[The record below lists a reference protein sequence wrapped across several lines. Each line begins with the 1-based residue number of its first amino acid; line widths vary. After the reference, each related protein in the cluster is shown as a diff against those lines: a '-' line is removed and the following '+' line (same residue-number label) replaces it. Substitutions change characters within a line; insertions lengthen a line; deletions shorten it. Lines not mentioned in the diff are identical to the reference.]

1 MTEYTTPP
9 PNLRLTAAR
18 SAHGDIDYIV
28 TRRRESFFRS
38 DLNARSSDISAQLK
52 GRRVLV
58 VGGGGS
64 IGSAT
69 TCLLVNYAPSAIH
82 VIDQNENYLV
92 ELVRY
97 LRGRP
102 HGLPSIDFRT
112 LPIDYGNPIMERFLR
127 EADKPYEIVLNFAAL
142 KHVRSEKDIY
152 SVLQILDTNLVR
164 HARFKHWLSKYGH
177 GRLYFAVSTDKAANP
192 TSLMG
197 ASKRLMEDLTFGLYA
212 AEAQLTTSARFANVS
227 FSNGSLLDGFL
238 RRLATRQPL
247 AAPRDTRRYF
257 ISQIEAGE
265 LCLIAALLPPDKH
278 VVFPNLNPLEE
289 LQPLES
295 IAVRVLEHFGLTPQ
309 FYEEEESARRDL
321 ERVARSGR
329 WPLLLTPLDT
339 SGEKSYEEFVGEGE
353 TAVDIGMKAIRAFR
367 HVPSRAIDN
376 NLFDRMA
383 PLIDNPH
390 IPVNINRIVEEVS
403 QALASFCH
411 VDTGKNLDQRF

>member
-1 MTEYTTPP
+1 MSERATTPD
-9 PNLRLTAAR
+9 LRLPVASST
-18 SAHGDIDYIV
+18 HGEIDYAV
-28 TRRRESFFRS
+28 TRRKQSFFWS
-38 DLNARSSDISAQLK
+38 DLNAYSADISAKLR

-58 VGGGGS
+58 IGGGGS

-69 TCLLVNYAPSAIH
+69 TRLLVDYAPSVVH

-102 HGLPSIDFRT
+102 LGLGNIDFRT
-112 LPIDYGNPIMERFLR
+112 LPIDYGSSIMERFLR
-127 EADKPYEIVLNFAAL
+127 EAERPYEIVLNFAAL

-164 HARFKHWLSKYGH
+164 HARFKRWLSKYGH
-177 GRLYFAVSTDKAANP
+177 GQVYFAVSTDKAANP

-197 ASKRLMEDLTFGLYA
+197 ASKRLMEDLIFGLYA
-212 AEAQLTTSARFANVS
+212 AQAQRTTSARFANVS

-278 VVFPNLNPLEE
+278 VAFPKLNPSGE
-289 LQPLES
+289 LQSLES

-309 FYEEEESARRDL
+309 FYEDEEDARRDL
-321 ERVARSGR
+321 DRVARSGR
-329 WPLLLTPLDT
+329 WPLLLTPLNT

-353 TAVDIGMKAIRAFR
+353 TAVDIGMKAIRAFC
-367 HVPSRAIDN
+367 HVPSRAIDGK
-376 NLFDRMA
+376 LFDRMA
-383 PLIDNPH
+383 LLIDDPH
-390 IPVNINRIVEEVS
+390 RPVNINRIVEEVS

>member
-1 MTEYTTPP
+1 MSGRATTPDLGLP
-9 PNLRLTAAR
+9 AAS
-18 SAHGDIDYIV
+18 SAHGEIDYLV
-28 TRRRESFFRS
+28 TRRKQSFFWS
-38 DLNARSSDISAQLK
+38 DLNAYSADITAKLS

-58 VGGGGS
+58 IGGGGS

-69 TCLLVNYAPSAIH
+69 TRLLVDYAPSVVH

-102 HGLPSIDFRT
+102 LGLTNVDFRT
-112 LPIDYGNPIMERFLR
+112 LPIDYGSPIMERFLR
-127 EADKPYEIVLNFAAL
+127 EAERPYEIVLNFAAL

-152 SVLQILDTNLVR
+152 SVLQMLDTNLMR
-164 HARFKHWLSKYGH
+164 HARFKRWLSKYGH

-212 AEAQLTTSARFANVS
+212 AEAQLTTSARFANVA

-238 RRLATRQPL
+238 RRLVTRQPL
-247 AAPRDTRRYF
+247 AVPRDTRRYF

-265 LCLIAALLPPDKH
+265 LCLIAALLAPDKH
-278 VVFPNLNPLEE
+278 IAFPNLNPLDE
-289 LQPLES
+289 LQSLES
-295 IAVRVLEHFGLTPQ
+295 IAMRVLEHFGLTPQ
-309 FYEEEESARRDL
+309 FYEDEEGARRDL
-321 ERVARSGR
+321 ERVARTGR
-329 WPLLLTPLDT
+329 WPLLLTPLNT

-353 TAVDIGMKAIRAFR
+353 TAVDIGMKAIRAFC
-367 HVPSRAIDN
+367 HVPSRAIDSK
-376 NLFDRMA
+376 LFDWMA
-383 PLIDNPH
+383 ILIDDAH
-390 IPVNINRIVEEVS
+390 RPVDKTRIVEQVG

-411 VDTGKNLDQRF
+411 VDTGRNLDQRL

>member
-1 MTEYTTPP
+1 MSGRASTPDLGLP
-9 PNLRLTAAR
+9 AA
-18 SAHGDIDYIV
+18 SSTHGEIDYVV
-28 TRRRESFFRS
+28 TRRKQSFFWS
-38 DLNARSSDISAQLK
+38 DLNAYSADILAKLR

-58 VGGGGS
+58 IGGGGS

-69 TCLLVNYAPSAIH
+69 TRLLVDYAPSVVH

-102 HGLPSIDFRT
+102 LGLGNVDFRT
-112 LPIDYGNPIMERFLR
+112 LPIDYGSPIMERFLR
-127 EADKPYEIVLNFAAL
+127 EAERPYEIVLNFAAL

-152 SVLQILDTNLVR
+152 SVLQMLDTNLVR

-177 GRLYFAVSTDKAANP
+177 GQVYFAVSTDKAANP
-192 TSLMG
+192 TSVMG
-197 ASKRLMEDLTFGLYA
+197 ASKRLMEDLTFGLDT
-212 AEAQLTTSARFANVS
+212 AQAQATTSARFANVS

-238 RRLATRQPL
+238 RRLAARQPL

-257 ISQIEAGE
+257 ISQTEAGE
-265 LCLIAALLPPDKH
+265 LCLIAALLAPDKH
-278 VVFPNLNPLEE
+278 VAFPNLNPSEE
-289 LQPLES
+289 LQSLES

-309 FYEEEESARRDL
+309 FYEDEESARRDL
-321 ERVARSGR
+321 ERIAHTGR

-353 TAVDIGMKAIRAFR
+353 TAVDIGMKAIRAFC
-367 HVPSRAIDN
+367 HVPSQAMDSK
-376 NLFDRMA
+376 LFDRMA
-383 PLIDNPH
+383 VLIDDAH
-390 IPVNINRIVEEVS
+390 RPVNMSRIVEEIS
-403 QALASFCH
+403 QGLTSFCH

>member
-1 MTEYTTPP
+1 MSGYATLHE
-9 PNLRLTAAR
+9 LRLAVAG
-18 SAHGDIDYIV
+18 SVNGELDHIV
-28 TRRRESFFRS
+28 TRRTKSLFQK
-38 DLNARSSDISAQLK
+38 DLLEHFDDISTRLR

-69 TCLLVNYAPSAIH
+69 TCLLVDYAPSAVH

-102 HGLPSIDFRT
+102 IGLTNIDFRT
-112 LPIDYGNPIMERFLR
+112 LPIDYGSPIMERFLR
-127 EADKPYEIVLNFAAL
+127 EATPPYDIVLNFAAL

-152 SVLQILDTNLVR
+152 SILQMLDTNLVR
-164 HARFKHWLSKYGH
+164 QARFKHWLSRNGH

-197 ASKRLMEDLTFGLYA
+197 ASKRLMEDLTFGLYTG
-212 AEAQLTTSARFANVS
+212 EARSTTSARFANVA

-238 RRLATRQPL
+238 RRLAARQPV

-257 ISQIEAGE
+257 LSQIESGE
-265 LCLIAALLPPDKH
+265 LCLAAALLTPDKH
-278 VVFPNLNPLEE
+278 VAFPNLNPSEE
-289 LQPLES
+289 LQSLES
-295 IAVRVLEHFGLTPQ
+295 VAVRVLGHFGLVPQ
-309 FYEEEESARRDL
+309 FYEDEEAARREL
-321 ERVARSGR
+321 ERVARAGR

-339 SGEKSYEEFVGEGE
+339 SGEKSYEEFVGDGE
-353 TAVDIGMKAIRAFR
+353 TAEDIGMKAIRAFR

-376 NLFDRMA
+376 ELFERFAVLIEDPDRPA
-383 PLIDNPH
+383 NID
-390 IPVNINRIVEEVS
+390 RIIREIS
-403 QALASFCH
+403 QVLPSFCH
-411 VDTGKNLDQRF
+411 NNAGNNLDQRL

>member
-1 MTEYTTPP
+1 MSGRATTPD
-9 PNLRLTAAR
+9 LRLPAA
-18 SAHGDIDYIV
+18 SSTHGEIDYLV
-28 TRRRESFFRS
+28 TRRKQSFFWS
-38 DLNARSSDISAQLK
+38 DLNAYSADISAKLR

-58 VGGGGS
+58 IGGGGS

-69 TCLLVNYAPSAIH
+69 TRLLVDYAPSVVH

-102 HGLPSIDFRT
+102 LGLTNVDFRT
-112 LPIDYGNPIMERFLR
+112 LPIDYGSPIMERFLR
-127 EADKPYEIVLNFAAL
+127 EAERPYEIVLNFAAL

-152 SVLQILDTNLVR
+152 SVLQMLDTNLVR

-177 GRLYFAVSTDKAANP
+177 GQVYFAVSTDKAANP
-192 TSLMG
+192 TSVMG
-197 ASKRLMEDLTFGLYA
+197 ASKRLMEDLTFGLYT
-212 AEAQLTTSARFANVS
+212 AQAQSTTSARFANVS

-265 LCLIAALLPPDKH
+265 LCLIAALLAPNKH
-278 VVFPNLNPLEE
+278 VAFPNLNPSEE
-289 LQPLES
+289 LQSLES
-295 IAVRVLEHFGLTPQ
+295 IAVRVLEHFGLRPQ
-309 FYEEEESARRDL
+309 FYEDEEGARRDL

-329 WPLLLTPLDT
+329 WPLLLTPLNT
-339 SGEKSYEEFVGEGE
+339 SGEKSYEEFIGEGE
-353 TAVDIGMKAIRAFR
+353 TAIDIGMKAIRAFC
-367 HVPSRAIDN
+367 HVPSRAIDSK
-376 NLFDRMA
+376 LFDRMA
-383 PLIDNPH
+383 LLIDDAH
-390 IPVNINRIVEEVS
+390 RPVNINRIVEEVS

>member
-1 MTEYTTPP
+1 MSERATMPD
-9 PNLRLTAAR
+9 LRLPAA
-18 SAHGDIDYIV
+18 SSTHGEIDYVV
-28 TRRRESFFRS
+28 TRRKQSFFRT
-38 DLNARSSDISAQLK
+38 DLIAYSADISAKLR
-52 GRRVLV
+52 GRRVLII
-58 VGGGGS
+58 GGGGS

-69 TCLLVNYAPSAIH
+69 TRLLVDYAPSVVH

-102 HGLPSIDFRT
+102 IGLPNIDFRT
-112 LPIDYGNPIMERFLR
+112 LPIDYGSPIMERFLR
-127 EADKPYEIVLNFAAL
+127 EAKRPYEVVLNFAAL

-192 TSLMG
+192 TSIMG
-197 ASKRLMEDLTFGLYA
+197 ASKRLMEDLTFGLYT
-212 AEAQLTTSARFANVS
+212 AQAQSTTSARFANVS

-238 RRLATRQPL
+238 RRLAARQPL
-247 AAPRDTRRYF
+247 AVPRGTRRYF

-265 LCLIAALLPPDKH
+265 LCLIAALLAPNKH
-278 VVFPNLNPLEE
+278 IAFPNLNPSEE
-289 LQPLES
+289 LQSLES
-295 IAVRVLEHFGLTPQ
+295 IAVRVLEHFGLTPLL
-309 FYEEEESARRDL
+309 YEDEEGARRDV
-321 ERVARSGR
+321 ERVAHSGR

-339 SGEKSYEEFVGEGE
+339 SGEKSYEEFVGEDE
-353 TAVDIGMKAIRAFR
+353 TAIDIGMKAIRAFC
-367 HVPSRAIDN
+367 HVPSQAIDS
-376 NLFDRMA
+376 NLFDRIA
-383 PLIDNPH
+383 LLIGDPH
-390 IPVNINRIVEEVS
+390 RPVNINHVIEEVS

>member
-1 MTEYTTPP
+1 MSGRATTPD
-9 PNLRLTAAR
+9 LRLPAA
-18 SAHGDIDYIV
+18 SSTHGEIDYLV
-28 TRRRESFFRS
+28 TRRKQSFFWS
-38 DLNARSSDISAQLK
+38 DLNAYSADITAKLS

-58 VGGGGS
+58 IGGGGS

-69 TCLLVNYAPSAIH
+69 TRLLVDYAPSVVH

-102 HGLPSIDFRT
+102 LGLGNVDFRT
-112 LPIDYGNPIMERFLR
+112 LPIDYGSPIMERFLR
-127 EADKPYEIVLNFAAL
+127 EAERPYEIVLNFAAL

-152 SVLQILDTNLVR
+152 SVLQMLDTNLMR
-164 HARFKHWLSKYGH
+164 HARFKRWLSKYGH

-212 AEAQLTTSARFANVS
+212 AEAQLTTSARFANVA

-238 RRLATRQPL
+238 RRLVTRQPL
-247 AAPRDTRRYF
+247 AVPRDTRRYF

-265 LCLIAALLPPDKH
+265 LCLIAALLAPDKH
-278 VVFPNLNPLEE
+278 IAFPNLNPLDE
-289 LQPLES
+289 LQSLES
-295 IAVRVLEHFGLTPQ
+295 IAMRVLEHFGLTPQ
-309 FYEEEESARRDL
+309 FYEDEEGARRDL
-321 ERVARSGR
+321 ERVARTGR
-329 WPLLLTPLDT
+329 WPLLLTPLNT

-353 TAVDIGMKAIRAFR
+353 TAVDIGMKAIRAFC
-367 HVPSRAIDN
+367 HVPSRAIDSK
-376 NLFDRMA
+376 LFDWMA
-383 PLIDNPH
+383 ILIDDAH
-390 IPVNINRIVEEVS
+390 RPVDKTRIVEQVG

-411 VDTGKNLDQRF
+411 VDTGRNLDQRL

>member
-1 MTEYTTPP
+1 MSERATTPD
-9 PNLRLTAAR
+9 LRLPAA
-18 SAHGDIDYIV
+18 SSTHGEIDYVV
-28 TRRRESFFRS
+28 TRRKQSLFWS
-38 DLNARSSDISAQLK
+38 DLNAYSADISAKLR

-58 VGGGGS
+58 IGGGGS

-69 TCLLVNYAPSAIH
+69 TGLLVDYEPSVVH

-102 HGLPSIDFRT
+102 LGLGNIDFRT
-112 LPIDYGNPIMERFLR
+112 LPIDYGSPIMERFLR
-127 EADKPYEIVLNFAAL
+127 EAERPYEIVLNFAAL

-164 HARFKHWLSKYGH
+164 HARFKRWLSKYGH
-177 GRLYFAVSTDKAANP
+177 GQVYFAVSTDKAANP

-197 ASKRLMEDLTFGLYA
+197 ASKRLMEDLIFGLYA
-212 AEAQLTTSARFANVS
+212 AQAQRTTSARFANVS

-278 VVFPNLNPLEE
+278 VAFPNLNPSEE
-289 LQPLES
+289 LQSLES
-295 IAVRVLEHFGLTPQ
+295 IALRVLEHFGLTPEL
-309 FYEEEESARRDL
+309 YEDEEDARRDL
-321 ERVARSGR
+321 DRVARVGR

-353 TAVDIGMKAIRAFR
+353 TAVDIGMKAIRAFC
-367 HVPSRAIDN
+367 HVPSQAIDS

-383 PLIDNPH
+383 LLIDDPH
-390 IPVNINRIVEEVS
+390 RPVNINRIVEEVS

-411 VDTGKNLDQRF
+411 VDTGRNLDQRF

>member
-1 MTEYTTPP
+1 MSEHTTPP
-9 PNLRLTAAR
+9 DFRLPVAS
-18 SAHGDIDYIV
+18 SAHGDIDHVV
-28 TRRRESFFRS
+28 TRRKQSFFRS
-38 DLNARSSDISAQLK
+38 DLNARSADILAKLR

-58 VGGGGS
+58 IGGGGS

-69 TCLLVNYAPSAIH
+69 TCLLVDYAPSVIH

-102 HGLPSIDFRT
+102 LGLGNIDFRT

-127 EADKPYEIVLNFAAL
+127 EAERPYEIVLNFAAL

-152 SVLQILDTNLVR
+152 SLLQMLDTNLVR
-164 HARFKHWLSKYGH
+164 HARFKRWLSKYGH
-177 GRLYFAVSTDKAANP
+177 GRVYFAVSTDKAANP

-212 AEAQLTTSARFANVS
+212 AEAHSTTSARFANVS

-238 RRLATRQPL
+238 RRLAARQPL

-265 LCLIAALLPPDKH
+265 LCLIAALLAPDKH
-278 VVFPNLNPLEE
+278 VAFPNLDPSGE
-289 LQPLES
+289 LQSLES
-295 IAVRVLEHFGLTPQ
+295 IAQRVLEHFGLTPQ
-309 FYEEEESARRDL
+309 FYEEEEAARRDV
-321 ERVARSGR
+321 ERVARTGR

-367 HVPSRAIDN
+367 HVPSRAIDSK
-376 NLFDRMA
+376 LFDRMA
-383 PLIDNPH
+383 VLIDDAH
-390 IPVNINRIVEEVS
+390 RAVDKNRIVQEVS
-403 QALASFCH
+403 QALASFRH
-411 VDTGKNLDQRF
+411 IDTGQNLDQRF

>member
-1 MTEYTTPP
+1 MSERATTPD
-9 PNLRLTAAR
+9 LRLPAA
-18 SAHGDIDYIV
+18 SSTHGEIDYVV
-28 TRRRESFFRS
+28 TRRKQSFFLS
-38 DLNARSSDISAQLK
+38 DLNAYSADISAKLR
-52 GRRVLV
+52 GRRVLII
-58 VGGGGS
+58 GGGGS

-69 TCLLVNYAPSAIH
+69 TRLLVDYAPSVVH

-102 HGLPSIDFRT
+102 LGLTNVDFRT
-112 LPIDYGNPIMERFLR
+112 LPIDYGSPIMERFLR
-127 EADKPYEIVLNFAAL
+127 EAERPYEIVLNFAAL

-152 SVLQILDTNLVR
+152 SVLQMLDTNLVR

-177 GRLYFAVSTDKAANP
+177 GQVYFAVSTDKAANP
-192 TSLMG
+192 TSVMG

-212 AEAQLTTSARFANVS
+212 AQAQRTTSARFANVS

-265 LCLIAALLPPDKH
+265 LCLIAALLPPNKH
-278 VVFPNLNPLEE
+278 VAFPNLNPSEE
-289 LQPLES
+289 LQSLES

-309 FYEEEESARRDL
+309 FYEDEEDARRDL

-353 TAVDIGMKAIRAFR
+353 TAVDIGMKAIRAFC
-367 HVPSRAIDN
+367 HVPSRAIDGK
-376 NLFDRMA
+376 LFDRMA
-383 PLIDNPH
+383 LLIDDPH
-390 IPVNINRIVEEVS
+390 RPVNINRIVEEVS
-403 QALASFCH
+403 QALVSFCH